1 MNIHSNTIRKPSI
14 RKLSIRK
21 PSIRKPSNNIVKMKE
36 NGRNGSTRSRSS
48 MSQSPDRS
56 TSNIDVSPQ
65 KTGFIRFKESGP
77 VLTRLTNQGS
87 FGQAFHVK
95 TQENTNQLNDN
106 EYFLKIIEIN
116 QKNKDTV
123 MDEIEILKKLSHHCE
138 PYIQCYKDVFKNESK
153 IYIITEFLTGYIE
166 LFDFIGTINNITNET
181 YAKIIDKLCR
191 GLMKIHEQNIAHRDI
206 KPENI
211 MIKYIDEND
220 INIKYIDFG
229 FSCDNDGINKIHC
242 TKKMLGT
249 SAYLD
254 PILVNKYFNNTEIT
268 FEDLKKSDI
277 WSLGMTIFVMISSII
292 PIYLYKNI
300 SLVPDFER
308 DIYTIVIMNYIYETM
323 NPSVNKTVFHGYYA
337 DLHKKFMDDTNKMKP
352 DTLNL
357 INQKINSVLNRNK
370 EICNIAKQQKYYSLD
385 VRNMLNNSTR
395 EIITY

>member
-1 MNIHSNTIRKPSI
+1 MDIHSKTKRK
-14 RKLSIRK
+14 R
-21 PSIRKPSNNIVKMKE
+21 SNNIVKMKG
-36 NGRNGSTRSRSS
+36 NGKGDSKRKRSPSRSRS
-48 MSQSPDRS
+48 RS
-56 TSNIDVSPQ
+56 RSNSTMNIDVSPQ
-65 KTGFIRFKESGP
+65 KTGFIQFEESGP

-116 QKNKDTV
+116 QKNKDTI

-166 LFDFIGTINNITNET
+166 LFDFVGRINNITNKT

-191 GLMKIHEQNIAHRDI
+191 GLMKIHEQKVAHRDI

-229 FSCDNDGINKIHC
+229 FSCDNDGINKIQC

-308 DIYTIVIMNYIYETM
+308 DIYTIIVMNYIHETM
-323 NPSVNKTVFHGYYA
+323 NPSVNKTGFHGRYA
-337 DLHKKFMDDTNKMKP
+337 VVNKLFMDYMNDMNNMKP

-357 INQKINSVLNRNK
+357 INQKINSVLNRND
-370 EICNIAKQQKYYSLD
+370 EICNIAKEQNYYSLD

-395 EIITY
+395 EIITPKNE

>member
-1 MNIHSNTIRKPSI
+1 
-14 RKLSIRK
+14 
-21 PSIRKPSNNIVKMKE
+21 
-36 NGRNGSTRSRSS
+36 
-48 MSQSPDRS
+48 
-56 TSNIDVSPQ
+56 
-65 KTGFIRFKESGP
+65 
-77 VLTRLTNQGS
+77 
-87 FGQAFHVK
+87 
-95 TQENTNQLNDN
+95 
-106 EYFLKIIEIN
+106 
-116 QKNKDTV
+116 

-166 LFDFIGTINNITNET
+166 LFDFVGSINNITNKT

-229 FSCDNDGINKIHC
+229 FSCDNDGINKVNC
-242 TKKMLGT
+242 TEKKLLGT

-268 FEDLKKSDI
+268 FEDLKNSDI

-292 PIYLYKNI
+292 PIDLYINI
-300 SLVPDFER
+300 SSVQDFER
-308 DIYTIVIMNYIYETM
+308 DIFTIIVMNYIHETM
-323 NPSVNKTVFHGYYA
+323 NPSVDKTVFHGYYA
-337 DLHKKFMDDTNKMKP
+337 DLHNKFMDYTNKMKP

-357 INQKINSVLNRNK
+357 INEKMNSVLNIND
-370 EICNIAKQQKYYSLD
+370 EICKIAKEEGYYSLD
-385 VRNMLNNSTR
+385 VRNMLNHSTR
-395 EIITY
+395 EIITPKNE